1 LRIGIIASGP
11 SANVQDAQLLRRR
24 CDILIAINDS
34 WRLCRGV
41 DGSYFADIIY
51 GTDMKWWTYAIG
63 DIMRDF
69 DGDLWTQRQQWTE
82 LPESLG
88 IKCMES
94 ECKPDICTVSGK
106 IHTGSNSGFAAINL
120 AYHLGAKTIILL
132 GYDMQVDVLGKRHH
146 DLVKRPDALNVG
158 SNYNN
163 FAKHFDS
170 INPKK
175 HGIEI
180 LNASRR
186 TLLNC
191 FPLVDLEDL

>member
-11 SANVQDAQLLRRR
+11 SATVQDAQKLRTC
-24 CDILIAINDS
+24 CDVVIAVNDS
-34 WRLCRGV
+34 WRLCPE
-41 DGSYFADIIY
+41 ADVIY
-51 GTDMKWWTYAIG
+51 GTDMKWWKFAI
-63 DIMRDF
+63 DSIKKHF
-69 DGDLWTQRQQWTE
+69 NGDLWTQRQQWTE
-82 LPESLG
+82 LPEEIG

-94 ECKPDICTVSGK
+94 ECKPDICTESGK

-132 GYDMQVDVLGKRHH
+132 GYDMQLEGNKRHH

-158 SNYNN
+158 SNYNS
-163 FAKHFDS
+163 FSKHFDS

-191 FPLVDLEDL
+191 FPLVDLENL